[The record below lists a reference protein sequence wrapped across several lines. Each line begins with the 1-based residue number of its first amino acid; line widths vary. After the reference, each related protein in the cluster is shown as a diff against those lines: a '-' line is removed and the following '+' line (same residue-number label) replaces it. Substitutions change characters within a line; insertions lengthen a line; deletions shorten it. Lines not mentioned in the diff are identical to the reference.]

1 MVNWQD
7 PVTILNEFGA
17 FVKLIHVVDGIY
29 IWEFICNLSF
39 EWSLL
44 RRRRQWRWTAAM
56 YIACRVA
63 TIAQVL
69 SDLVGLNVLGQI
81 NCKVWLIF
89 VLVFGYAATSLSLSL
104 YALRSVAVW
113 QRSLPITIF
122 SIATILANLGVWI
135 RCVIEAQSQWQA
147 LTESCSW
154 EGSHKT
160 LLNNSLLLGTEVV
173 LILLMATGIYNHN
186 PGLRAF
192 KIMYRE
198 GLFWLVAAAAMQTL
212 PVVFLVLNLNEA
224 MNVMFIIP
232 SVICTSIG
240 ATRMYRALSD
250 RQAGNVLDFWETS
263 RDETTGEIRFRRQTQ
278 VVTRTDGGHGAETG
292 STTALPM
299 GRLVRTQ
306 PPSEE
311 RYVERFVERFEAHE
325 IEQDD
330 DSVSMPDAKSV
341 IDIMEDDKPVAVAE
355 WVAHAK

>member
-1 MVNWQD
+1 MVDWQD
-7 PVTILNEFGA
+7 PTTILSEFGA

-44 RRRRQWRWTAAM
+44 RRRRQWRWTAAL

-63 TIAQVL
+63 TLAQVL
-69 SDLVGLNVLGQI
+69 SDLVGLNVMGQI
-81 NCKVWLIF
+81 DCRLWLIF
-89 VLVFGYAATSLSLSL
+89 LLVFGYAATALSLSL

-113 QRSLPITIF
+113 QRSMPITVF
-122 SIATILANLGVWI
+122 SVAIILTNIGVWI
-135 RCVIEAQSQWQA
+135 RYVIEAQSQWVAVTQ
-147 LTESCSW
+147 SCSW
-154 EGSHKT
+154 QGTHKT
-160 LLNNSLLLGTEVV
+160 LLNNILLLGTEVT
-173 LILLMATGIYNHN
+173 LIVLMATGIYSHN
-186 PGLRAF
+186 RGLRAF

-198 GLFWLVAAAAMQTL
+198 GLFWLIIAAAVQTV

-278 VVTRTDGGHGAETG
+278 VVTRTDGGHGAETA

-306 PPSEE
+306 PGSEE
-311 RYVERFVERFEAHE
+311 RYVERFVERFEAHA
-325 IEQDD
+325 IDD
-330 DSVSMPDAKSV
+330 DSVSMPDAKSG
-341 IDIMEDDKPVAVAE
+341 IDMEDDDKLEPE

>member
-7 PVTILNEFGA
+7 PIIIAHEFGA

-29 IWEFICNLSF
+29 IWEFICNLNF

-44 RRRRQWRWTAAM
+44 RGQRRWKWTGAL

-69 SDLVGLNVLGQI
+69 SDLVGLNVMGPI
-81 NCKVWLIF
+81 NCRVWLLFLLI
-89 VLVFGYAATSLSLSL
+89 FGYAATSFSLSL
-104 YALRSVAVW
+104 YSLRSVAVW
-113 QRSLPITIF
+113 QCSLPITIF
-122 SIATILANLGVWI
+122 SIAIILANVGVWI
-135 RCVIEAQSQWQA
+135 RYVIEAQSQWEA
-147 LTESCSW
+147 LAESCSW
-154 EGSHKT
+154 QGTHRT
-160 LLNNSLLLGTEVV
+160 LLNNGLLLATEVIF
-173 LILLMATGIYNHN
+173 ILLMATGIYSHN
-186 PGLRAF
+186 PGPRAF

-198 GLFWLVAAAAMQTL
+198 GLHWLLAAAAVQTV
-212 PVVFLVLNLNEA
+212 PVVFLILNLNDT

-250 RQAGNVLDFWETS
+250 RHAGNVLDFWETS

-278 VVTRTDGGHGAETG
+278 VVTRTDGDHGADTA

-306 PPSEE
+306 PGSEE
-311 RYVERFVERFEAHE
+311 RYVERFVERFEAHA
-325 IEQDD
+325 IEHDD
-330 DSVSMPDAKSV
+330 DSLTVPDGKSG
-341 IDIMEDDKPVAVAE
+341 IDEEDDKLAAE
-355 WVAHAK
+355 WEAHAK

>member
-7 PVTILNEFGA
+7 PATIFTEFSA

-44 RRRRQWRWTAAM
+44 RGRRQWRWTSAL

-69 SDLVGLNVLGQI
+69 ADLVGLNVMGPI
-81 NCKVWLIF
+81 NCRLWLIF
-89 VLVFGYAATSLSLSL
+89 LLIFGYAATSLSLSL

-113 QRSLPITIF
+113 QRSLPITLF
-122 SIATILANLGVWI
+122 SVAIILANIGVWI
-135 RCVIEAQSQWQA
+135 RCVVEAQSQWVA
-147 LTESCSW
+147 VTESCSW
-154 EGSHKT
+154 QGTHRT
-160 LLNNSLLLGTEVV
+160 LLDNTLLLGTELV
-173 LILLMATGIYNHN
+173 LIVLMASGIYSHN
-186 PGLRAF
+186 PGARAF

-198 GLFWLVAAAAMQTL
+198 GLFWLVVAAVMQTV
-212 PVVFLVLNLNEA
+212 PVVFLILNLNEA

-232 SVICTSIG
+232 SAICTSIG

-278 VVTRTDGGHGAETG
+278 VVTRTDVGHGAETA

-306 PPSEE
+306 PGSEE
-311 RYVERFVERFEAHE
+311 RYVERFVERFEAQAIEHE
-325 IEQDD
+325 HDD
-330 DSVSMPDAKSV
+330 DSVSMPDGKSG
-341 IDIMEDDKPVAVAE
+341 IDIDDDKTVAE